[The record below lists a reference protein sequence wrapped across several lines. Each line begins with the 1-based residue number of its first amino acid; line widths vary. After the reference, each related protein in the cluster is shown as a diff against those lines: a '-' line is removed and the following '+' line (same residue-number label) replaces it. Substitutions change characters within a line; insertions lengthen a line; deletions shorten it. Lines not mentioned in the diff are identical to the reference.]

1 MGLKSIAIRL
11 AETLQWARKYLV
23 LTPEERSLAEWHA
36 RYLQV
41 QQGGSV
47 SLKQRYCRDA
57 DGSAIPWMTYSAIEY
72 LKQFDFSNRTV
83 LEFGCGSSTEFW
95 ASRAK
100 EVTSVENDRAWYDK
114 QKSALRSNTQ
124 LIFADAIE
132 KYVCPDSLGHQ
143 TYNIV
148 VIDGR
153 YRFDCATRVADWVTA
168 DGVVILDNS
177 DWLPS
182 TAAMLATD
190 GFFQVDFIGPGPLN
204 AYAWATSLFFRPNCF
219 LQKIRTSSAPVVIGG
234 MKYTSDEDVSLV
246 SAPKALKG
254 SE

>member
-1 MGLKSIAIRL
+1 MGSQVPSTNAGRAIPGGMARALPPGTTRRQRL
-11 AETLQWARKYLV
+11 AEATILPGRRRLGH
-23 LTPEERSLAEWHA
+23 SLDD
-36 RYLQV
+36 V
-41 QQGGSV
+41 
-47 SLKQRYCRDA
+47 
-57 DGSAIPWMTYSAIEY
+57 
-72 LKQFDFSNRTV
+72 FSDRIFETV
-83 LEFGCGSSTEFW
+83 RFLEP
-95 ASRAK
+95 
-100 EVTSVENDRAWYDK
+100 DRARIRLRIEHRILGIACQRSHVRRK
-114 QKSALRSNTQ
+114 RPRVVRQTEKRAALQYAAHLRRRDRKVR
-124 LIFADAIE
+124 LPGF
-132 KYVCPDSLGHQ
+132 LGHQ

-254 SE
+254 PE